1 MTSRRQNV
9 VRHDDFLDVIIEIEK
24 KFVAFRVIDDIQFD
38 FQRFE
43 INDEFE
49 YESLFL
55 FDVVM
60 FLINVKSTIFE
71 IFDLSMQ
78 IVLKIRS
85 RHQFV
90 VLTLIDYFVNVS

>member
-1 MTSRRQNV
+1 MTNRRQNV
-9 VRHDDFLDVIIEIEK
+9 VRYNDFLDVIIEIEK
-24 KFVAFRVIDDIQFD
+24 KFVAFRVIDNIQFD

-60 FLINVKSTIFE
+60 FLINVKLTIFE
-71 IFDLSMQ
+71 TFDLLIQ
-78 IVLKIRS
+78 IILKIRL
-85 RHQFV
+85 RYQFV
-90 VLTLIDYFVNVS
+90 VLIFNDFFVNVS

>member
-1 MTSRRQNV
+1 MTNRRQNV
-9 VRHDDFLDVIIEIEK
+9 VRHDDFFDVIIEIEK

-71 IFDLSMQ
+71 IFDLSIQ
-78 IVLKIRS
+78 IILKIRS
-85 RHQFV
+85 R
-90 VLTLIDYFVNVS
+90 Y